1 MNDLTPTKALEL
13 HQKMWEIRLFE
24 LNASR
29 LYKEGTLPG
38 FIHLSIGQEACAVG
52 ACLAL
57 ESNDYITST
66 HRGHGHCLA
75 KGANP
80 GAMMAEL
87 AGKVTGYSKGR
98 GGSMHIADVAVGV

>member
-1 MNDLTPTKALEL
+1 MLIRAKSLTGIDLMHDLTSTKALEL

-29 LYKEGTLPG
+29 LYKDGTLPG

-52 ACLAL
+52 ACLAI

-75 KGANP
+75 KAANP
-80 GAMMAEL
+80 GAMIAEL
-87 AGKVTGYSKGR
+87 AP
-98 GGSMHIADVAVGV
+98 A